1 MSTRSTII
9 SVSLVLGIGIAS
21 AGSAVAQGTMGG
33 TGQGMMGPG
42 MMQGDTNQGMM
53 GRGTT
58 QGGGGGMICP
68 MMSGM
73 MQGGQSMMGSG
84 IMGPNMMRGSTGGMS
99 ALFGSHV
106 VPPMNLSVD
115 DVRGYFTAQL
125 DRLGNKRLK
134 IGNINAVG
142 GTIAAEVVTVDNSL
156 VQRMKIDRSTG
167 NIDYEN

>member
-21 AGSAVAQGTMGG
+21 AGSAIAQGTIGG
-33 TGQGMMGPG
+33 TGQGMMSPG
-42 MMQGDTNQGMM
+42 MMQGGMI

-58 QGGGGGMICP
+58 QGGGAMICP

-73 MQGGQSMMGSG
+73 MQGGQSMMASG
-84 IMGPNMMRGSTGGMS
+84 IMGPNMMRGSTAGMS

-106 VPPMNLSVD
+106 VPAMTLSVD

-142 GTIAAEVVTVDNSL
+142 GTIVAEVVTVDDSL
-156 VQRMKIDRSTG
+156 VQHMKIDRSTG

>member
-21 AGSAVAQGTMGG
+21 AGSAIAQGTMGG

-42 MMQGDTNQGMM
+42 MMQGDTNQGMI

-58 QGGGGGMICP
+58 QGGGAMICP
-68 MMSGM
+68 MMSGV
-73 MQGGQSMMGSG
+73 MQGGQSMMASG

-106 VPPMNLSVD
+106 VPAMTLSVD

-142 GTIAAEVVTVDNSL
+142 GTIAAEVVTVDDSL
-156 VQRMKIDRSTG
+156 VQHMKIDRSTG

>member
-1 MSTRSTII
+1 
-9 SVSLVLGIGIAS
+9 
-21 AGSAVAQGTMGG
+21 MGG
-33 TGQGMMGPG
+33 TGQGLMGPG
-42 MMQGDTNQGMM
+42 VMQGDTNQGMM

-68 MMSGM
+68 MMSDM

-84 IMGPNMMRGSTGGMS
+84 IMIPNMMRGSTGGMS

-106 VPPMNLSVD
+106 VPAMNLSVD

-156 VQRMKIDRSTG
+156 VQHMKIDRRTG
-167 NIDYEN
+167 TIDYEN

>member
-21 AGSAVAQGTMGG
+21 AGSAIAQGTMGG

-42 MMQGDTNQGMM
+42 MMQDDTNQGMM

-58 QGGGGGMICP
+58 RGGGAMICP
-68 MMSGM
+68 MMSGV
-73 MQGGQSMMGSG
+73 MQGGQSMMASG

-106 VPPMNLSVD
+106 VPAMNLSVD

-156 VQRMKIDRSTG
+156 VQHMKIDRSTG

>member
-21 AGSAVAQGTMGG
+21 AGSAIAQGSMGG
-33 TGQGMMGPG
+33 TGQGRMGPG
-42 MMQGDTNQGMM
+42 MMQDDTNQDMM
-53 GRGTT
+53 GQGTT
-58 QGGGGGMICP
+58 QGGGAMICP
-68 MMSGM
+68 MMSGV
-73 MQGGQSMMGSG
+73 MQGGQSM
-84 IMGPNMMRGSTGGMS
+84 MGPNMMRGSTGGMS

-106 VPPMNLSVD
+106 VPAMNLSVE

-125 DRLGNKRLK
+125 HRLGNKRLK
-134 IGNINAVG
+134 IGNIKAVG

-156 VQRMKIDRSTG
+156 VQHMTIDRSTG

>member
-21 AGSAVAQGTMGG
+21 AGSATAQGTMGG

-42 MMQGDTNQGMM
+42 MKQDDTNQGMM

-58 QGGGGGMICP
+58 QGGGAMICP
-68 MMSGM
+68 MMSGV
-73 MQGGQSMMGSG
+73 MQGGQSMMASG

-106 VPPMNLSVD
+106 VPAMNLSVD

-142 GTIAAEVVTVDNSL
+142 GIIAAEVVTVDNSL
-156 VQRMKIDRSTG
+156 VQHMTIDRSTG

>member
-1 MSTRSTII
+1 MSTRSTAI
-9 SVSLVLGIGIAS
+9 SVSLALGIGIAS
-21 AGSAVAQGTMGG
+21 AGSAIAQGTMGG
-33 TGQGMMGPG
+33 AGMMGPG

-58 QGGGGGMICP
+58 QDGRGGMICP
-68 MMSGM
+68 MMTGM
-73 MQGGQSMMGSG
+73 MQGDQSMMGSG
-84 IMGPNMMRGSTGGMS
+84 TMSPNMLRGSTGGMS
-99 ALFGSHV
+99 ALLGSHV
-106 VPPMNLSVD
+106 IPAMNLSVD

-134 IGNINAVG
+134 LGNVNAVG

-167 NIDYEN
+167 KIDYEN

>member
-21 AGSAVAQGTMGG
+21 AGSAIAQGTMGG
-33 TGQGMMGPG
+33 
-42 MMQGDTNQGMM
+42 
-53 GRGTT
+53 RA
-58 QGGGGGMICP
+58 MICP
-68 MMSGM
+68 MMSGV
-73 MQGGQSMMGSG
+73 MQGGQSMMASG

-106 VPPMNLSVD
+106 VPAMNLSVE

-134 IGNINAVG
+134 I
-142 GTIAAEVVTVDNSL
+142 
-156 VQRMKIDRSTG
+156 
-167 NIDYEN
+167 

>member
-21 AGSAVAQGTMGG
+21 AGSAIAQGTMGG

-42 MMQGDTNQGMM
+42 MMQGDTNQGMI

-58 QGGGGGMICP
+58 QGGAAMICP

-73 MQGGQSMMGSG
+73 MQGGQSMMASG
-84 IMGPNMMRGSTGGMS
+84 IMGPNMMRGSAGGMS

-106 VPPMNLSVD
+106 VPAMTLSVD

-142 GTIAAEVVTVDNSL
+142 GTIAAEVVTVDDSL
-156 VQRMKIDRSTG
+156 VQHMKIDRRTG